1 MTATLAAA
9 DEDVLLWDALK
20 LGAEELP
27 TAMLKADVLDAL
39 LLDAIVLTLGGALD
53 AALLELKTT
62 LEEDNLAL
70 ELEGV
75 VLELDTRL
83 EDEDLVLEPTEL
95 ELEILLEI
103 TDELETMGAEELEL
117 AFVDDIE
124 LLDAFADEELGPT
137 VDEEDEELED

>member
-1 MTATLAAA
+1 M
-9 DEDVLLWDALK
+9 LLWDALK

>member
-1 MTATLAAA
+1 M
-9 DEDVLLWDALK
+9 LLWDALK

-27 TAMLKADVLDAL
+27 TA

-83 EDEDLVLEPTEL
+83 EDEDLVLGPTEL
-95 ELEILLEI
+95 ELETLLEI

-117 AFVDDIE
+117 AFDDIE